1 MKAQPRKSN
10 NLQCMSINV
19 PGLLES
25 LTGKAGWEWHPLSE
39 DLTGCPTFH
48 YTLRELDAYVSLNQG
63 IMSVLV
69 NGKVIYDDHYQLD
82 PKMEPFVYVSG
93 SEDVEELQEA
103 A

>member
-1 MKAQPRKSN
+1 
-10 NLQCMSINV
+10 
-19 PGLLES
+19 
-25 LTGKAGWEWHPLSE
+25 
-39 DLTGCPTFH
+39 
-48 YTLRELDAYVSLNQG
+48 
-63 IMSVLV
+63 MSVLV